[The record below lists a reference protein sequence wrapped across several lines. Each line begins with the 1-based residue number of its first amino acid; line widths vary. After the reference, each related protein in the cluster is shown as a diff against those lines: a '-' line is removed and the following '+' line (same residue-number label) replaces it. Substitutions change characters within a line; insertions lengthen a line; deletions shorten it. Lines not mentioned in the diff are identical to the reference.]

1 MDITLKPEQEQF
13 IQEKLQSGKYQTANE
28 VIVEAFRLLEERDKR
43 YQEWLEETRQKVAIG
58 LAELERGEGVDGEVV
73 MAELRDMIHKV
84 RENHA

>member
-1 MDITLKPEQEQF
+1 MDITLKPEHEQF

-43 YQEWLEETRQKVAIG
+43 DEAWLEETRQKVAVG
-58 LAELERGEGVDGEVV
+58 LAELKRGEGVDGEVV
-73 MAELRDMIHKV
+73 MAELRDMIHKA

>member
-73 MAELRDMIHKV
+73 MAELRDMIHQV